1 VGQRHPPPLS
11 CPIPQ
16 HSSANPELKKAV
28 VNHFDAW
35 QLLSTVGQRHP
46 PPLSCPIPQ
55 HSSAN
60 PELKKAVVN
69 HFDAWQLL

>member
-28 VNHFDAW
+28 VNLFVAW
-35 QLLSTVGQRHP
+35 QLLG
-46 PPLSCPIPQ
+46 
-55 HSSAN
+55 N
-60 PELKKAVVN
+60 
-69 HFDAWQLL
+69 FY